1 MNVEDALQN
10 WYSYL
15 KSLPEGGPHVDTT
28 CRSIEHKYV
37 PEAGE
42 VFDEEKKEPEFF
54 NTQQAERVEGLVC
67 QLPEKL
73 KKIIVY
79 RYVKCRQLSKSQL
92 AARLK
97 LGKYEFEQGLFLA
110 KSIIARGLDDG
121 RSKI

>member
-1 MNVEDALQN
+1 MNIEDSLQN
-10 WYSYL
+10 WYLYL
-15 KSLPEGGPHVDTT
+15 KSLPEGGPHIDTT
-28 CRSIEHKYV
+28 CRSIEHKYL

-42 VFDEEKKEPEFF
+42 VFDEEKKETEFF
-54 NTQQAERVEGLVC
+54 DGREAERVEELVC

-92 AARLK
+92 ASKLK
-97 LGKYEFEQGLFLA
+97 QGKYEFEQNLFLA
-110 KSIIARGLDDG
+110 KSIIQRGLDDR

>member
-15 KSLPEGGPHVDTT
+15 KSLPDGAPHVDTT

-42 VFDEEKKEPEFF
+42 VFDEEKKETEFF
-54 NTQQAERVEGLVC
+54 DTQQAERVEKLVC
-67 QLPEKL
+67 QLPEKF

-97 LGKYEFEQGLFLA
+97 MGKYEFEQCLFLA
-110 KSIIARGLDDG
+110 KSIISRGLDE
-121 RSKI
+121 

>member
-1 MNVEDALQN
+1 MNIDDALQN
-10 WYSYL
+10 WYLYL
-15 KSLPEGGPHVDTT
+15 KSLPNGGPHIDTT
-28 CRSIEHKYV
+28 CRSIEHRYM

-42 VFDEEKKEPEFF
+42 VFDEEKKEEEFF
-54 NTQQAERVEGLVC
+54 DVEQAERVEELVC

-110 KSIIARGLDDG
+110 KSIISRGLDVR
-121 RSKI
+121 RS